1 MGLSSDPEKR
11 AKQLANLNPK
21 AGSAPKGNKHA
32 TTHGAFARVI
42 ESRLEDRVLVVIRAL
57 AEDAPLRAA
66 DGGLPVE
73 DLAIVRLLAECLCRV
88 EDVSGFL
95 RDYGIRDPK
104 TKDLRRAVDR
114 EADLRKE
121 AAGYLD
127 QLGMT
132 PRARARL
139 GLDLART
146 VDLATAMSETDP
158 VKRAELLR
166 QAGVIDGDQ

>member
-1 MGLSSDPEKR
+1 MGLSKDPEKR
-11 AKQLANLNPK
+11 KRQMANLDPQARAAK
-21 AGSAPKGNKHA
+21 KGNRLGV
-32 TTHGAFARVI
+32 THGAFAKVI
-42 ESRLEDRVLVVIRAL
+42 ESRVEDRVKVVIAAL

-73 DLAIVRLLAECLCRV
+73 DLAIVRLLAECLCRT
-88 EDVSGFL
+88 EDVSGYL
-95 RDYGIRDPK
+95 RDHGILDPK
-104 TKDLRRAVDR
+104 TKELRRAVDR
-114 EADLRKE
+114 EGTLRAE
-121 AAGYLD
+121 AASYLD
-127 QLGMT
+127 ALGMT

-166 QAGVIDGDQ
+166 QPGVIDGD